1 MRLTLTRNV
10 LSFIAAICGGVANG
24 GRGEFAGVDVA
35 HAVNETRCEEPDAQ

>member
-24 GRGEFAGVDVA
+24 GRGEFAARRRVGL
-35 HAVNETRCEEPDAQ
+35 

>member
-24 GRGEFAGVDVA
+24 GRGEFAGVD
-35 HAVNETRCEEPDAQ
+35 AVERAGVNDVNDAL